1 MAGVCE
7 VRSEERVHY
16 ISAAQLQH
24 YFITFLSSAFRP
36 RSPRVPESVGAAELR
51 TQHMLGA
58 RRSHHTSRGPGHL
71 LLILRLLSWSWLY
84 RDVTCSR
91 GEICSLYSV
100 ELLTNFR
107 EVSQCPEKV
116 PTGAFSLLKT
126 YYHFHKEPTDKMAF

>member
-58 RRSHHTSRGPGHL
+58 RRSHDYTHLGDPGHL

-84 RDVTCSR
+84 RDVTCS
-91 GEICSLYSV
+91 
-100 ELLTNFR
+100 
-107 EVSQCPEKV
+107 
-116 PTGAFSLLKT
+116 
-126 YYHFHKEPTDKMAF
+126 

>member
-58 RRSHHTSRGPGHL
+58 RRSHHTNISGTRAPAAAEAAQL
-71 LLILRLLSWSWLY
+71 ELALS
-84 RDVTCSR
+84 
-91 GEICSLYSV
+91 
-100 ELLTNFR
+100 
-107 EVSQCPEKV
+107 
-116 PTGAFSLLKT
+116 
-126 YYHFHKEPTDKMAF
+126 